1 MIRIGTIGAAC
12 LALALATASP
22 AFAQG
27 GNRAGG
33 FHGGGAHFGG
43 GNFRGGGARFGGG
56 GYRGGGFGGAGIL
69 PGIAAG
75 VIAGAVLG
83 AGPVY
88 YGGYPQTY
96 DDTYAYDP
104 GYPVNGYPTNGYVN
118 TYDPGYAARNGFVC
132 QPGTLFRG
140 QDGRTHLC
148 Q

>member
-1 MIRIGTIGAAC
+1 MIRIGTTGAAC
-12 LALALATASP
+12 LAIALATAAP

-27 GNRAGG
+27 GHRGAG
-33 FHGGGAHFGG
+33 FHGSGYHG
-43 GNFRGGGARFGGG
+43 GNFRGG

-83 AGPVY
+83 AGPGY
-88 YGGYPQTY
+88 YNGYSGYY
-96 DDTYAYDP
+96 DNTYAYDP
-104 GYPVNGYPTNGYVN
+104 GYPTETYPNSGYVN
-118 TYDPGYAARNGFVC
+118 TYDPGFAARNGFVC

-140 QDGRTHLC
+140 EDGRNHLC